1 MKTNIQKY
9 LLNFHM
15 TYEDRKERQ
24 KEGEEEGGRM
34 GKDNIQ
40 HVNVETTFTSYIFLM
55 LSSFWELD

>member
-9 LLNFHM
+9 LQNFHM
-15 TYEDRKERQ
+15 THEDRKERQ
-24 KEGEEEGGRM
+24 REGEEEEGRM

-40 HVNVETTFTSYIFLM
+40 HVDVEITFTSYIFLM